1 MRFRSS
7 YIPTLKESPADAE
20 VISHKLL
27 VRAGMVRKLT
37 SGIYVYMPLALRSLK
52 KIENIIREEM
62 EAAGFEELLLPAVQ
76 PGDLWKE
83 SGRWEH
89 YGKELLRFKDRN
101 DRD

>member
-37 SGIYVYMPLALRSLK
+37 CAP
-52 KIENIIREEM
+52 
-62 EAAGFEELLLPAVQ
+62 
-76 PGDLWKE
+76 
-83 SGRWEH
+83 
-89 YGKELLRFKDRN
+89 
-101 DRD
+101 